1 MTATYKLLLHRYA
14 VFVFLW
20 TILLF
25 VFGALVTS
33 NGAALSVPD
42 WPKSFGTW
50 FPSLKQLIQNPGSF
64 FEHSHRVI
72 AAVLGILLLG
82 EAILIWTMESRRWL
96 RWFAAIAVGG
106 VVVQAILGGEVVR
119 KLLQYWLP
127 ELHACFGQIMFAA
140 ILGMAVFTSKWWVT
154 EQPLLED
161 SGPPSIQSIAVINAV
176 VTFIQVFL
184 GAGFR
189 HQDMPIWPHM
199 AGSLA
204 VLGTTIWLAAAL
216 RRRFDAS
223 SALTFGRLLLHS
235 VIGTQIL
242 LGIAAYWSRVT
253 TADALSPQP
262 VMIWL
267 TVIHTVFGAL
277 TFGVSIFVALLCY
290 RTVSRNKAVAVTK
303 GQRAIAG

>member
-1 MTATYKLLLHRYA
+1 MTTSYKPLLHRYA

-20 TILLF
+20 TVLLF

-72 AAVLGILLLG
+72 AGVLGILLLG
-82 EAILIWTMESRRWL
+82 EAILIWLMELRRWL

-106 VVVQAILGGEVVR
+106 VVVQAVLGGEVVR

-140 ILGMAVFTSKWWVT
+140 ILGMAVFTSKWWVS
-154 EQPLLED
+154 ERPMIAD
-161 SGPPSIQSIAVINAV
+161 AGSPSVHSIAVVNAV
-176 VTFIQVFL
+176 ITFIQVFL

-204 VLGTTIWLAAAL
+204 VLGTTIWIAAVL

-223 SALTFGRLLLHS
+223 SELTFGRVLLHS
-235 VIGTQIL
+235 VIGTQII
-242 LGIAAYWSRVT
+242 LGVAAYWSRLT
-253 TADALSPQP
+253 TVDAPHPMP

-267 TVIHTVFGAL
+267 TVTHTVFGAI
-277 TFGVSIFVALLCY
+277 TFGVSVFVALLCY
-290 RTVSRNKAVAVTK
+290 RTVSRDGAVAVAK
-303 GQRAIAG
+303 GQQAIAG

>member
-1 MTATYKLLLHRYA
+1 MTTTYRPLLHRYA
-14 VFVFLW
+14 VFVFFW

-50 FPSLKQLIQNPGSF
+50 FPTLRQLIQNPGSF
-64 FEHSHRVI
+64 FEHTHRVI

-82 EAILIWTMESRRWL
+82 EAVLIWMMEARRWL
-96 RWFAAIAVGG
+96 RWFAAVAVGG

-119 KLLQYWLP
+119 KVLQYWLP
-127 ELHACFGQIMFAA
+127 ELHAGFAQIMFAA
-140 ILGMAVFTSKWWVT
+140 ILGMAVFTSKWWVS
-154 EQPLLED
+154 ERPVLED
-161 SGPPSIQSIAVINAV
+161 SGSPSVFSVAVINAV

-189 HQDMPIWPHM
+189 HQGLPIWPHI
-199 AGSLA
+199 AGSVA
-204 VLGTTIWLAAAL
+204 VLGTTIWVAAIL
-216 RRRFDAS
+216 RRRFDES
-223 SALTFGRLLLHS
+223 SELTFARMLLHS

-242 LGIAAYWSRVT
+242 LGIAAYWSRLS
-253 TADALSPQP
+253 TADAPHPMP

-267 TVIHTVFGAL
+267 TVVHTVFGAIV
-277 TFGVSIFVALLCY
+277 FGISVFVALLCY
-290 RTVSRNKAVAVTK
+290 RIVARRGTVMIAK
-303 GQRAIAG
+303 GQQVTAG

>member
-1 MTATYKLLLHRYA
+1 MTTSYKPLLHRYA

-20 TILLF
+20 TVLLF
-25 VFGALVTS
+25 VLGALVTS

-72 AAVLGILLLG
+72 AGVLGILLLG
-82 EAILIWTMESRRWL
+82 EAILIWLMELRRWL

-106 VVVQAILGGEVVR
+106 VVVQAVLGGEVVR

-140 ILGMAVFTSKWWVT
+140 ILGMAVFTSKWWVS
-154 EQPLLED
+154 ERPMIAD
-161 SGPPSIQSIAVINAV
+161 AGSPSVHSIAVVNAV
-176 VTFIQVFL
+176 ITFIQVFL

-204 VLGTTIWLAAAL
+204 VLGTTIWIAAVL

-223 SALTFGRLLLHS
+223 SELTFGRVLLHS
-235 VIGTQIL
+235 VIGTQII
-242 LGIAAYWSRVT
+242 LGVAAYWSRLATV
-253 TADALSPQP
+253 DAPHPMP

-267 TVIHTVFGAL
+267 TVIHTVFGAI
-277 TFGVSIFVALLCY
+277 TFGVSVFVAVLCY
-290 RTVSRNKAVAVTK
+290 RTVSRDGAVAVAK
-303 GQRAIAG
+303 GQQAIAR

>member
-1 MTATYKLLLHRYA
+1 MTLTYNPRVHKFA

-50 FPSLKQLIQNPGSF
+50 FPSLRQLIQNPGSF

-72 AAVLGILLLG
+72 AGVLGILLLIEMVVIWRY
-82 EAILIWTMESRRWL
+82 EARRWL
-96 RWFAAIAVGG
+96 RWFAVIAVGG
-106 VVVQAILGGEVVR
+106 VVVQAVLGGEVVR

-140 ILGMAVFTSKWWVT
+140 ILSMAVFTSRWWM
-154 EQPLLED
+154 EERPRLED
-161 SGPPSIQSIAVINAV
+161 RGWPSIHTLAVVNAV
-176 VTFIQVFL
+176 VTFTQVFL

-204 VLGTTIWLAAAL
+204 VLGTTIWTAAVL

-223 SALTFGRLLLHS
+223 SAMTFGRVLLHS
-235 VIGTQIL
+235 TIGTQIL
-242 LGIAAYWSRVT
+242 LGGAAYWSRLT
-253 TADALSPQP
+253 TANAPHPMP

-277 TFGVSIFVALLCY
+277 VFGSSILVVLLCY
-290 RTVSRNKAVAVTK
+290 RLIPKRGEARVASRSGATI
-303 GQRAIAG
+303 G

>member
-1 MTATYKLLLHRYA
+1 MTTSYKPLLHRYA

-20 TILLF
+20 TVLLF

-72 AAVLGILLLG
+72 AGVLGILLLI
-82 EAILIWTMESRRWL
+82 EAILIWLMEPRRWL

-106 VVVQAILGGEVVR
+106 VVVQAVLGGEVVR
-119 KLLQYWLP
+119 KVLQYWLP

-140 ILGMAVFTSKWWVT
+140 ILGMAVFTSKWWVS
-154 EQPLLED
+154 ERPMIAD
-161 SGPPSIQSIAVINAV
+161 AGSPSVHSIAVVNAV

-204 VLGTTIWLAAAL
+204 VLGTTIWITAVL

-223 SALTFGRLLLHS
+223 SELTFGRVLLHS
-235 VIGTQIL
+235 VIGTQII
-242 LGIAAYWSRVT
+242 LGVAAYWSRLT
-253 TADALSPQP
+253 TVDAPHPMP

-267 TVIHTVFGAL
+267 TVIHTVFGAI
-277 TFGVSIFVALLCY
+277 TFGASVFVALLCY
-290 RTVSRNKAVAVTK
+290 RTVSRDGAVAVAK
-303 GQRAIAG
+303 GQQAIAG

>member
-1 MTATYKLLLHRYA
+1 MTSTYKPFVHKFA

-50 FPSLKQLIQNPGSF
+50 FPSLRTLIQNPGSF

-72 AAVLGILLLG
+72 AAVLGILLLL
-82 EAILIWTMESRRWL
+82 EAIIIWMMDARRWL
-96 RWFAAIAVGG
+96 RWFSVIAVGG
-106 VVVQAILGGEVVR
+106 VVVQAVLGGEVVR
-119 KLLQYWLP
+119 RLLQYWLP
-127 ELHACFGQIMFAA
+127 ELHACFAQIMFAA
-140 ILGMAVFTSKWWVT
+140 ILGMALFTSNWWMG
-154 EQPLLED
+154 ERAPLED
-161 SGPPSIQSIAVINAV
+161 MGSPSIRSIALLNAI

-189 HQDMPIWPHM
+189 HQDMPIWPHII
-199 AGSLA
+199 GSLA
-204 VLGTTIWLAAAL
+204 VLGTTIWLAASL

-223 SALTFGRLLLHS
+223 RELSVGRILLHS

-242 LGIAAYWSRVT
+242 LGCAAYWARLVSVGT
-253 TADALSPQP
+253 TPPEQIT
-262 VMIWL
+262 IWL
-267 TVIHTVFGAL
+267 TVVHTVFGAL
-277 TFGVSIFVALLCY
+277 VFGTSIFVVLLCY
-290 RTVSRNKAVAVTK
+290 RVVPKRGTVTVGSRKEAAV
-303 GQRAIAG
+303 

>member
-1 MTATYKLLLHRYA
+1 MTTSYKTLLHRYA

-20 TILLF
+20 TVLLF

-72 AAVLGILLLG
+72 AGVLGILLLV
-82 EAILIWTMESRRWL
+82 EAILIWLMEPRRWL

-106 VVVQAILGGEVVR
+106 VVVQAVLGGEVVR

-140 ILGMAVFTSKWWVT
+140 ILGMAVFTSKWWVS
-154 EQPLLED
+154 ERPMIAD
-161 SGPPSIQSIAVINAV
+161 VGSPSVHSVAMVNAV

-204 VLGTTIWLAAAL
+204 VLGTTIWIASVL
-216 RRRFDAS
+216 RGRFDAS
-223 SALTFGRLLLHS
+223 SELTFGRVLLHS

-242 LGIAAYWSRVT
+242 LGVMAYWSRLS
-253 TADALSPQP
+253 TADAPHPMP

-267 TVIHTVFGAL
+267 TVIHTVFGAI
-277 TFGVSIFVALLCY
+277 TFGVSVFVALLCY
-290 RTVSRNKAVAVTK
+290 RTVSRNGAVTVAK
-303 GQRAIAG
+303 GQRAVAR

>member
-1 MTATYKLLLHRYA
+1 MTTTYKPLLHKYA

-20 TILLF
+20 TIVLF

-106 VVVQAILGGEVVR
+106 VVVQAVLGGEVVR

-140 ILGMAVFTSKWWVT
+140 ILGMAVFTSNWWVT
-154 EQPLLED
+154 ERPLLED
-161 SGPPSIQSIAVINAV
+161 SGSPSIQSIAVINAV

-189 HQDMPIWPHM
+189 HQDMAIWPHM
-199 AGSLA
+199 TGSLA

-223 SALTFGRLLLHS
+223 AELTFGRVLLHS

-242 LGIAAYWSRVT
+242 LGIAAYWSRMT
-253 TADALSPQP
+253 TADAPSPQP

-267 TVIHTVFGAL
+267 TVIHTVFGAI
-277 TFGVSIFVALLCY
+277 TFGVSVFVALLCY
-290 RTVSRNKAVAVTK
+290 RTVSRDKAVAVAK
-303 GQRAIAG
+303 GQQAIAR

>member
-1 MTATYKLLLHRYA
+1 MTTSYKPLLHRYA

-20 TILLF
+20 TVLLF

-72 AAVLGILLLG
+72 AGVLGILLFG
-82 EAILIWTMESRRWL
+82 EAILIWMMEPRRWL

-140 ILGMAVFTSKWWVT
+140 ILGMAVFTSKWWVA
-154 EQPLLED
+154 ERLLIED
-161 SGPPSIQSIAVINAV
+161 SGSPSIQSIAVINAV

-204 VLGTTIWLAAAL
+204 VLGTTIWTAAVL
-216 RRRFDAS
+216 RRRFEPS
-223 SALTFGRLLLHS
+223 SALTFGRVLLHS
-235 VIGTQIL
+235 MIGTQIL
-242 LGIAAYWSRVT
+242 LGGAAYWSRLA
-253 TADALSPQP
+253 TANAPHP
-262 VMIWL
+262 EAVMVWM

-277 TFGVSIFVALLCY
+277 VFGSSILVVLLCY
-290 RTVSRNKAVAVTK
+290 RLVSRRGEVRVAS
-303 GQRAIAG
+303 QRDATIG

>member
-1 MTATYKLLLHRYA
+1 MTTTYKPLLHRYA

-50 FPSLKQLIQNPGSF
+50 FPTLKQLIQNPGSF
-64 FEHSHRVI
+64 FEHTHRVI

-82 EAILIWTMESRRWL
+82 EAILIWMMESRRWL
-96 RWFAAIAVGG
+96 RWFAVIAVGG

-127 ELHACFGQIMFAA
+127 ELHACFAQIMFAA
-140 ILGMAVFTSKWWVT
+140 ILGMAVFTSKWWVS
-154 EQPLLED
+154 ERPMLED
-161 SGPPSIQSIAVINAV
+161 GGPPSVQTIAVINAV

-189 HQDMPIWPHM
+189 HQGMPIWPHM

-204 VLGTTIWLAAAL
+204 VLGTTIWLAAVL
-216 RRRFDAS
+216 RRRFDES
-223 SALTFGRLLLHS
+223 SELTLGRVLLHS
-235 VIGTQIL
+235 VIGMQIL
-242 LGIAAYWSRVT
+242 LGGAAYWSRIS
-253 TADALSPQP
+253 TADAPTPQP

-267 TVIHTVFGAL
+267 TVIHTVFGAI
-277 TFGVSIFVALLCY
+277 TFGVSVFVALLCY
-290 RTVSRNKAVAVTK
+290 RAVSRNRAAVVTK
-303 GQRAIAG
+303 GQQAIAG